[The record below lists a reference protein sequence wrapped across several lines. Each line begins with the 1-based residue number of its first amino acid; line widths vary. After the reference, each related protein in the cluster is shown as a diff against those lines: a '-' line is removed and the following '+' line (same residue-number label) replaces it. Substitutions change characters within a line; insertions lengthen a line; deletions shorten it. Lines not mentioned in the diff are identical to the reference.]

1 MGNAMHSLKT
11 LLQLPCG
18 WRCSQQIISPDGIT
32 LHLHAKR
39 KTQNAKQHNV
49 LNALSVA
56 TLFIVVVG
64 AGYSIYPAQD
74 IRYGLYFPSATGTAV
89 TRLVHV
95 KFLPSRLLPSPV
107 HTSSLHRRYKIYNVN
122 WD

>member
-1 MGNAMHSLKT
+1 MHSLKT

-18 WRCSQQIISPDGIT
+18 WRCSRQIISSDGIT
-32 LHLHAKR
+32 LHLHG
-39 KTQNAKQHNV
+39 KQHNV

-64 AGYSIYPAQD
+64 AGYSIYPAQGR
-74 IRYGLYFPSATGTAV
+74 RYGLYFPSATGTAV
-89 TRLVHV
+89 TRLVNV

>member
-107 HTSSLHRRYKIYNVN
+107 HTNSLHRRYKIYNVN